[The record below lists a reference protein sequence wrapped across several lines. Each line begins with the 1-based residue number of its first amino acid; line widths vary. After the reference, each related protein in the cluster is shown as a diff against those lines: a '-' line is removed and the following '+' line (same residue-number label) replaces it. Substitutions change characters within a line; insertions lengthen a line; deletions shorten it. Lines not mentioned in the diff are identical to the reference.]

1 MLKHYLPVK
10 AIVIAAVFQLTVP
23 LSAHSEGLFLR
34 NLHVL
39 DDEYRGYC
47 LDIPGARGRVNRES
61 PVSTGACKYLDNNVD
76 QQFIWVAPDGLY
88 ASEYELCVAVDKID
102 NGGKLMMQDCA
113 NVEVQSWTMSPDGLL
128 SPSSRPD
135 LCVTLA
141 GERGISS
148 SPAWLASV
156 YHSRDITL
164 APCSQDKIA
173 LQQFR
178 WGALDE
184 QSIRTANQVGAD
196 MPEGLA
202 AAIRRVSEQGVAA
215 SQTGALYR
223 DQPRVYDVAEIEV
236 DSNISYGPHDRN
248 VLDVHTDR
256 FRNGDGPR
264 PVIMYF
270 HGGGFVRGNKD
281 GNRNVADYFASLG
294 LVGVN
299 GTYRLAPE
307 ANWPDGANDIGSAV
321 TWVKENIGEYG
332 GDPNQVYVVGKSAAA
347 THVATYA
354 FRPDVLEPGTA
365 TAAGVIMISG
375 TYGADPA
382 SASEGRISYF
392 GDDFSRWPGISTTGN
407 VKRAN
412 IPALFTV
419 SEFDN
424 PGTEVSLVELMSEL
438 TDKTGQMPRVVQLI
452 GHNHYSPNPSVGT
465 QDTQLSAAILEFVMS
480 TAESAQMQT
489 AR

>member
-1 MLKHYLPVK
+1 MLQHYPPFKV
-10 AIVIAAVFQLTVP
+10 IFIAAVLQLVVP
-23 LSAHSEGLFLR
+23 LSAHAEGLFLR

-47 LDIPGARGRVNRES
+47 LDIPGARGRINRDN
-61 PVSTGACKYLDNNVD
+61 PVGMRACKYLDNNVD
-76 QQFIWVAPDGLY
+76 QQFVWVAPDGLY

-113 NVEVQSWTMSPDGLL
+113 DVEVQSWAMSPDGLI

-135 LCVTLA
+135 LCLTFSA
-141 GERGISS
+141 ERGISN

-156 YHSRDITL
+156 YHSRTVGL
-164 APCSQDKIA
+164 APCSQDSMA

-184 QSIRTANQVGAD
+184 QGIRTANQVGAD
-196 MPEGLA
+196 MPDDLA

-223 DQPRVYDVAEIEV
+223 DQPRVYDIAEIEV
-236 DSNISYGPHDRN
+236 DKNLSYGPHERN
-248 VLDVHTDR
+248 VLDVHTDKY
-256 FRNGDGPR
+256 RNGDGR

-307 ANWPDGANDIGSAV
+307 AKWPDGANDIAAAV
-321 TWVKENIGEYG
+321 TWVKENISEYG
-332 GDPNQVYVVGKSAAA
+332 GDPNQIYVVGKSAAA
-347 THVATYA
+347 AHVATYA

-365 TAAGVIMISG
+365 TAAGVIMVSG
-375 TYGADPA
+375 SYGAETG

-407 VKRAN
+407 VDRTN

-419 SEFDN
+419 SEFGN
-424 PGTEVSLVELMSEL
+424 PGTEESLVELMSEL

-480 TAESAQMQT
+480 TAESTQMQT